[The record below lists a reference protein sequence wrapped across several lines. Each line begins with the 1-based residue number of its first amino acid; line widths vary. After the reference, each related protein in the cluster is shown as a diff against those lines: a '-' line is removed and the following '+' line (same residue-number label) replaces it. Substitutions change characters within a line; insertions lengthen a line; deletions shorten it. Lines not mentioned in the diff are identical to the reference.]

1 MSTSGRAFIFAAVVA
16 LGATAA
22 DACTTV
28 CFTHGST
35 PVVAYNYD
43 FHSSDGLVLVNP
55 RGLLKTSILDGKPH
69 TWTARFGSLSFN
81 QFGRDQPMTGI
92 NEQGVVVAQMWHS
105 DGQYPGVDARPEV
118 EVLEWIQLQL
128 DTASSV
134 GDVLKSARDVRIR
147 SNAPVHFLV
156 AGRSGGVA
164 VIEFLDGNLRSRT
177 GADLPVPV
185 LTNSTYSDSLAY
197 LRRYKGFGGDAD
209 VSGAISGER
218 TSLSRFVIGA
228 AGRAAE
234 TDGDPVLRAFA
245 TLENARQPGWTNWS
259 IVYELGPLR
268 AHFRTEEHATIRF
281 VDLASFDFACQQP
294 AKILDIDAKLEGD
307 VSARFTPYS
316 TAANLDLVTRSYRK
330 VPFLMET
337 PESKLQALARQP
349 ERSRCVGA
357 GVSSSGRSTVK

>member
-1 MSTSGRAFIFAAVVA
+1 MKGRVILAAVVA
-16 LGATAA
+16 LGATGA

-28 CFTHGST
+28 CFTHGNT

-43 FHSSDGLVLVNP
+43 YHSSDGLVLVNP
-55 RGLLKTSILDGKPH
+55 RGLRKISILDGKPH
-69 TWTARFGSLSFN
+69 TWTARFGSVSFN

-105 DGQYPGVDARPEV
+105 DGQYPGLDARPEV
-118 EVLEWIQLQL
+118 AVLEWVQLQL
-128 DTASSV
+128 DTARTV
-134 GDVLKSARDVRIR
+134 GDVLKSAREIRIR
-147 SNAPVHFLV
+147 SSSPLHFL
-156 AGRSGGVA
+156 AADRSGGVA
-164 VIEFLDGNLRSRT
+164 VIEFLDGKLRART

-209 VSGAISGER
+209 VSGAISGDRE
-218 TSLSRFVIGA
+218 SLTRFVIAA
-228 AGRAAE
+228 AGQAAA
-234 TDGDPVLRAFA
+234 TDGDPVARAFA
-245 TLENARQPGWTNWS
+245 TLANARAPGWTNWS

-268 AHFRTEEHATIRF
+268 AHFRTEEHAAIRF
-281 VDLASFDFACQQP
+281 VDLAAFDFACQQP
-294 AKILDIDAKLEGD
+294 ARMLDVDAKLEGD

-337 PESKLQALARQP
+337 RDSALQAVARQP

-357 GVSSSGRSTVK
+357 GVSSSGRSASP

>member
-1 MSTSGRAFIFAAVVA
+1 MSRAGRAFILAAAMA
-16 LGATAA
+16 LGAAA
-22 DACTTV
+22 AGACTTV

-55 RGLLKTSILDGKPH
+55 RGLLKTSIRDGHPH
-69 TWTARFGSLSFN
+69 AWTARFGSLSFN

-92 NEQGVVVAQMWHS
+92 NEQGLVVAQMWHS
-105 DGQYPGVDARPEV
+105 DGRFPDVDARPEV
-118 EVLEWIQLQL
+118 VALEWIQLQL
-128 DTASSV
+128 DTARSV
-134 GDVLKSARDVRIR
+134 GDVLTSAREVRIR
-147 SNAPVHFLV
+147 SNSPLHFL
-156 AGRSGGVA
+156 AADRSGGVA
-164 VIEFLDGNLRSRT
+164 VIEFLDGKLRART
-177 GADLPVPV
+177 GVDLPVPV

-197 LRRYKGFGGDAD
+197 LGRYKGFGGDAD

-218 TSLSRFVIGA
+218 TSLARFVIGA
-228 AGRAAE
+228 AGQAAE
-234 TDGDPVLRAFA
+234 TDGDPVARAFA
-245 TLENARQPGWTNWS
+245 TLENARWPGWTNWS

-268 AHFRTEEHATIRF
+268 ARFRTEGHAAIRL

-294 AKILDIDAKLEGD
+294 ARMLDIDAKLEGD

-337 PESKLQALARQP
+337 PASKLQALARQP
-349 ERSRCVGA
+349 ERSRCVG
-357 GVSSSGRSTVK
+357 VSRAGRSAAN